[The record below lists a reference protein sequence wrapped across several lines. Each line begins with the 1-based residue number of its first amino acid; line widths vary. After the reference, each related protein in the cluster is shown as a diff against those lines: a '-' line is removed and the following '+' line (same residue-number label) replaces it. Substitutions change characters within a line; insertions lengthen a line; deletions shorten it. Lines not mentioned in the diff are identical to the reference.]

1 MVTVDM
7 MMVLL
12 LARCCRRRSS
22 CSCSPSGSRLSPA
35 SVPCQCGDEHGDEHG
50 DEDVPPLLPLACVG
64 VGTAGGGLLLPGGV
78 DGDGDGPGVGADESE
93 VVTLS
98 LPASSILL
106 PISCVPHHA
115 PLLPSVPVPLELLP
129 SALLIIPVPCGGA

>member
-1 MVTVDM
+1 MTTVFPLVLD
-7 MMVLL
+7 VLL
-12 LARCCRRRSS
+12 PPAPVRADGHR
-22 CSCSPSGSRLSPA
+22 GHDDGDAPA
-35 SVPCQCGDEHGDEHG
+35 SVPGQCGDEHGDKHG
-50 DEDVPPLLPLACVG
+50 DEDVPPLPPLACVG

-115 PLLPSVPVPLELLP
+115 PLLPSVPVPLELLS
-129 SALLIIPVPCGGA
+129 SALLIISVPWGGGA